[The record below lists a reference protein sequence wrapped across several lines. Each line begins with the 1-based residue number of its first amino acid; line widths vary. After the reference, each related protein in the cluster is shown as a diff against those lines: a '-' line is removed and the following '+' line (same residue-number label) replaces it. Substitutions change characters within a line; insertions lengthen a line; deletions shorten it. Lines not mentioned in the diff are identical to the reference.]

1 MYYLGVYLGM
11 SPGLF
16 FEEKRRM
23 RKMIVALS
31 LMIALLAVTVTT
43 NADTLSINFEAPTYN
58 LGAIANGEGGWQ
70 VTNPAYQQ
78 AVTNVNPI
86 SGAQS
91 WVVNSQFG
99 QGSFGDQP
107 FSPAL
112 SQAAGETA
120 AMNFFEASMKFMPMA
135 TQANGDGV
143 TLSTDNGTGQRM
155 DWLRINYSTPSVTN
169 ANGGGWSLSMF
180 DYDGTNFVQT
190 GPTALNANQVYDL
203 RYTRKFNAGLNN
215 DEWKVYLN
223 NVLLFT
229 GVGWEDFF
237 KDGFP
242 TYGPSPVTVDRIL
255 FRNSAS
261 VAGSNGVMFDDIT
274 YTSSNVP
281 EPASLALFGFG
292 LVSVARHFRRRT

>member
-1 MYYLGVYLGM
+1 M
-11 SPGLF
+11 
-16 FEEKRRM
+16 RRI
-23 RKMIVALS
+23 KILALS
-31 LMIALLAVTVTT
+31 LMVAMSAIATT
-43 NADTLSINFEAPTYN
+43 NASADTVSINFEGPTYN
-58 LGAIANGEGGWQ
+58 LGAITNGEGGWQ
-70 VTNPAYQQ
+70 VTSPAYQQ
-78 AVTNVNPI
+78 AVTATNPI

-91 WVVNSQFG
+91 WVINSQFG

-112 SQAAGETA
+112 AQAAGENA

-135 TQANGDGV
+135 TQTIGDGV

-155 DWLRINYSTPSVTN
+155 DWLRIDYS
-169 ANGGGWSLSMF
+169 ANNTGGGSWNMSMF
-180 DYDGTNFVQT
+180 DYNGAAFVQT
-190 GPTALNANQVYDL
+190 GPTVLNANQVYDL
-203 RYTRKFNAGLNN
+203 KYTRKFNAGLNN

-223 NVLLFT
+223 NALLFT

-237 KDGFP
+237 VDGGP

-281 EPASLALFGFG
+281 EPMTLTLFGFG
-292 LVSVARHFRRRT
+292 LVAVARRFRRSA

>member
-1 MYYLGVYLGM
+1 
-11 SPGLF
+11 
-16 FEEKRRM
+16 M

-31 LMIALLAVTVTT
+31 LMIATLAIAT
-43 NADTLSINFEAPTYN
+43 NNVSADTLTINFESPTY
-58 LGAIANGEGGWQ
+58 GTGPIANGQNGWQ

-78 AVTNVNPI
+78 GVTNVNPI

-91 WVVNSQFG
+91 WVINSQFG

-135 TQANGDGV
+135 TQAIGDGV

-155 DWLRINYSTPSVTN
+155 DWLRIDYS
-169 ANGGGWSLSMF
+169 ANNNTGGSGWNMSMY

-203 RYTRKFNAGLNN
+203 KYTRQFNAGPNN

-223 NVLLFT
+223 NALIFT

-237 KDGFP
+237 VDGFP

-255 FRNSAS
+255 FRNSTS

-281 EPASLALFGFG
+281 EPTSLALFGFG
-292 LVSVARHFRRRT
+292 LVAVARRFRRA

>member
-1 MYYLGVYLGM
+1 M
-11 SPGLF
+11 
-16 FEEKRRM
+16 RRI
-23 RKMIVALS
+23 KILALS
-31 LMIALLAVTVTT
+31 LMVAMSAIATT
-43 NADTLSINFEAPTYN
+43 NASADTVSINFEGPTYN
-58 LGAIANGEGGWQ
+58 LGAITNGQNGWQ

-91 WVVNSQFG
+91 WLVNSQFG

-112 SQAAGETA
+112 TQAAGETA

-155 DWLRINYSTPSVTN
+155 DYMNIRYSS
-169 ANGGGWSLSMF
+169 AGGWSLSMF
-180 DYDGTNFVQT
+180 DYNGVAFVQT
-190 GPTALNANQVYDL
+190 GPTALNAGQVYDL
-203 RYTRKFNAGLNN
+203 KYTRKFNTGLNN

-223 NVLLFT
+223 NALLFT

-237 KDGFP
+237 ADGAP

-281 EPASLALFGFG
+281 EPASLALFGLG
-292 LVSVARHFRRRT
+292 LVGIARRFRHRA